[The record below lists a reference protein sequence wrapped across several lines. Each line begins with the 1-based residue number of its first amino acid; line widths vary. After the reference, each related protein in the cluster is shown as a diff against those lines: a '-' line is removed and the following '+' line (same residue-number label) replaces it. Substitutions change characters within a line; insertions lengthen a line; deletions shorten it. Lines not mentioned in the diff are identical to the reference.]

1 MPMSQDSESHNIFPA
16 TEQNQRYVM
25 HWGIRTACG
34 DDTGILSASPHD
46 TGWVGLGWVGVSKH
60 NWRH

>member
-1 MPMSQDSESHNIFPA
+1 
-16 TEQNQRYVM
+16 M